1 MKKRLFA
8 VVACVMLV
16 LSLVG
21 CGMKKM
27 TFQEIY
33 ESSDAIRNSFDQELN
48 QMKIQNAQDYS
59 DIQIK
64 FNGNE
69 ITYIFTFRDAI
80 STDYQSTFSS
90 LVSKQF
96 ESLCKNQITS
106 LRSSY
111 NYLADDAITMI
122 MKFNNPNG
130 EEYYTYTYTEGQ

>member
-111 NYLADDAITMI
+111 NYLADDAITMV

>member
-80 STDYQSTFSS
+80 STEYQSTFSS

>member
-96 ESLCKNQITS
+96 ENLCKNQITS

>member
-33 ESSDAIRNSFDQELN
+33 ESSDAIRNSFNQELN
-48 QMKIQNAQDYS
+48 QMKSLYAQDYS
-59 DIQIK
+59 NIEIN

-69 ITYIFTFRDAI
+69 VTYIFTFRETI
-80 STDYQSTFSS
+80 STDYQSTFASH
-90 LVSKQF
+90 VGKQF
-96 ESLCKNQITS
+96 ESLCKNQVTS
-106 LRSSY
+106 MRSSY
-111 NYLADDAITMI
+111 NYLADDAITINMQ
-122 MKFNNPNG
+122 FNNPNG
-130 EEYYTYTYTEGQ
+130 DEYYTFTYTEGQ